1 MIALILRTFCTAIAV
16 ISALLLV
23 PGLAIDRLL
32 ISLGFAFG
40 LGFTNAILRPLMIR
54 FSVGCSLI
62 TLAPILLIIN
72 TMAFF
77 IVGDILKKGIMVEGF
92 WPAFWGGLLVSIV
105 SYAMMYFV
113 SDGL

>member
-1 MIALILRTFCTAIAV
+1 
-16 ISALLLV
+16 
-23 PGLAIDRLL
+23 
-32 ISLGFAFG
+32 
-40 LGFTNAILRPLMIR
+40 MIR

-62 TLAPILLIIN
+62 TLAPILLIVN
-72 TMAFF
+72 TMLFF
-77 IVGDILKKGIMVEGF
+77 IVGNILEMGITVEGF